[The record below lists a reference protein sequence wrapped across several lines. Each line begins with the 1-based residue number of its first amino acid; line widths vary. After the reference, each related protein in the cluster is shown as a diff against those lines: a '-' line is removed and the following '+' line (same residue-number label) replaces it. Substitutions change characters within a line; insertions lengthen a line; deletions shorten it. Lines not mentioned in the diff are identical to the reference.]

1 MLRVIVKVGQAH
13 LKHKPWS
20 LVRDFTGGSEAGN
33 CKSCW
38 KSGFMGSCVAD
49 CPEFDTSRGAPG
61 WVEAESSALLSTGG
75 GEEAESLN
83 SSQRR

>member
-13 LKHKPWS
+13 AKQKPWS

-33 CKSCW
+33 SKSCW
-38 KSGFMGSCVAD
+38 KSGFKGSCVAD

-61 WVEAESSALLSTGG
+61 PSRIREADPRGRGVRSSKVKCRG
-75 GEEAESLN
+75 
-83 SSQRR
+83 

>member
-13 LKHKPWS
+13 FKHKPGCRTI
-20 LVRDFTGGSEAGN
+20 RDFTGGSEAGN

-61 WVEAESSALLSTGG
+61 PSRIREADPRGRGVRSSKVK
-75 GEEAESLN
+75 
-83 SSQRR
+83 

>member
-13 LKHKPWS
+13 AKQKPWS

-33 CKSCW
+33 SKSCW
-38 KSGFMGSCVAD
+38 KSGFKGSCVAD

-61 WVEAESSALLSTGG
+61 PWGNHFSLGSSKPFPGA
-75 GEEAESLN
+75 
-83 SSQRR
+83 